1 MATSRTEAR
10 TPRAPRA
17 DAVRNRARIVA
28 AARDLFASDG
38 LEVALDRVA
47 ESAGVGIGTLY
58 RNFPSREALVE
69 AAYRTQSEE
78 IIEAGHRFADEL
90 PPDEALAALFAEYLR
105 TAAAK
110 RGMKEV
116 ILAQLGADAPV
127 FSDVRAATREMIGRI
142 LDAGR
147 AAGHVRDDVDT
158 ETVSRLIGGLS
169 MTAVYDDDPAVAQG
183 MVRVVLD
190 GLRPPPS

>member
-1 MATSRTEAR
+1 MAASRTDAR

-38 LEVALDRVA
+38 PEVALDRVA
-47 ESAGVGIGTLY
+47 EAAGVGIGTLY

-90 PPDEALAALFAEYLR
+90 PPDEALAALLAEYLR

-127 FSDVRAATREMIGRI
+127 FRDVRVATREMIGRI
-142 LDAGR
+142 LEAGR
-147 AAGHVRDDVDT
+147 AAGHVREDVDT

-169 MTAVYDDDPAVAQG
+169 MTALYDDDPAVAQS
-183 MVRVVLD
+183 MIRVVLD
-190 GLRPPPS
+190 GLRPPAS